1 MLAPGSDSADTT
13 YPPSW
18 LPLQPK
24 LHRKLQPNQ
33 VPYLQAPGSDNA
45 HPTDPTICPL
55 TDLPLDLLH
64 LIRDVNICD
73 HLWLWYIL
81 LFITDLIF

>member
-18 LPLQPK
+18 LPLQSK
-24 LHRKLQPNQ
+24 LHSKLQQNQ

-45 HPTDPTICPL
+45 HPADPTICPL
-55 TDLPLDLLH
+55 TDLPLDLLR
-64 LIRDVNICD
+64 LIRDD
-73 HLWLWYIL
+73 HLWLCYML
-81 LFITDLIF
+81 LFIIDLIF